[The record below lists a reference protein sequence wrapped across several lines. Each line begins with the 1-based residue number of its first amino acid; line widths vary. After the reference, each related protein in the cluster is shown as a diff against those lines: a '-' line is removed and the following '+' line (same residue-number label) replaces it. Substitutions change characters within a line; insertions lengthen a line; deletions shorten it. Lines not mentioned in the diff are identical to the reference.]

1 MQYFHFRR
9 LIEKYSNNFV
19 AELPSEVYWHEGEQ
33 IKGEPKRVKL
43 RGAILSHRE
52 TKIFRSEG
60 TLTAH
65 DKALYMLE
73 PLENALQLAKI
84 IYRGN
89 VYSIGDLLENS
100 EFTGVWAYTLKYVS
114 AFKETAPYY
123 DITDELNDLEERLD
137 GVLETTEEE
146 QTNSELDLDAL
157 EKRLSGE

>member
-1 MQYFHFRR
+1 MQFFDFRR

-19 AELPSEVYWHEGEQ
+19 AEIPSEGYWQEGEYV
-33 IKGEPKRVKL
+33 KGEQKQVIL

-52 TKIFRSEG
+52 SKVFRSEG
-60 TLTAH
+60 TITAH

-89 VYSIGDLLENS
+89 VYSVGDLLENS

-114 AFKETAPYY
+114 SFKETAPDY
-123 DITDELNDLEERLD
+123 DITDELNEF
-137 GVLETTEEE
+137 
-146 QTNSELDLDAL
+146 